1 MFFVYSGFRVDG
13 TNMHKPSCLLDVGRA
28 EKPAAGERNRH
39 IIYKEFRPEIWW
51 SLVERGKDFTSTLH
65 LRTVRKS

>member
-39 IIYKEFRPEIWW
+39 IIYKEFRPERQAIKYCTLG
-51 SLVERGKDFTSTLH
+51 LVVSG
-65 LRTVRKS
+65 